1 VANATGVLKGLAKQ
15 SGEKTLSVPGGGIAV
30 YGASTPT
37 NVYVAY
43 PGSNLQIEVYDPSA
57 ERAQQLVTS
66 GQVVAVH

>member
-1 VANATGVLKGLAKQ
+1 VLKGLAKQ
-15 SGEKTLSVPGGGIAV
+15 SDEKTISVPGGGIAV
-30 YGASTPT
+30 YSSSTPT

-66 GQVVAVH
+66 GQVAAVQ